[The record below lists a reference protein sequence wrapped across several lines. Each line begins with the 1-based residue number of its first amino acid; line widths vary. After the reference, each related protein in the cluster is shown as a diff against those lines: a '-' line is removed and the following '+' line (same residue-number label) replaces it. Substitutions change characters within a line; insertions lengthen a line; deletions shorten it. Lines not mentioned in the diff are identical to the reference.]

1 MSQHPWISVRV
12 VPSGSAAVAS
22 AAMFDAGSQ
31 GVLEDGAA
39 LVSHFPTRADADA
52 AAAAVRRV
60 DPGAEITFGE
70 VPPIDW
76 TEAWKDH
83 VRAFECGVLT
93 VAPPWLMEG
102 RDPART
108 IIITPGMAFG
118 TGDHPTTRG
127 VLRLLPAVIRAG
139 DVVADLGAG
148 SAVLA
153 IGAVKLG
160 AARVAAIEMDPE
172 AIADAE
178 ENARVNGVAHAV
190 TVIQADA
197 NLALPLVAPVR
208 VIIANIIS
216 SVLVE
221 LLPAMRDALPAD
233 GVAVLSGI
241 LYEERESLLQVLAA
255 EGWQVTAED
264 VERPWWS
271 CRIERA
277 S

>member
-1 MSQHPWISVRV
+1 MSQHPWTSVRV
-12 VPSGSAAVAS
+12 VPSRDAAAAS

-31 GVLEDGAA
+31 GVLEDGNA
-39 LVSHFPTRADADA
+39 LVSHFPTRADAEA
-52 AAAAVRRV
+52 AAQAVQRV
-60 DPGAEITFGE
+60 DPAAEIIFGE

-93 VAPPWLMEG
+93 VAPPWLMDG

-108 IIITPGMAFG
+108 IVITPGMAFG

-127 VLRLLPAVIRAG
+127 VLRLLPAVIRPG

-178 ENARVNGVAHAV
+178 ENARVNGVSHEV

-221 LLPAMRDALPAD
+221 LFPAMREALVPG

-241 LYEERESLLQVLAA
+241 LYEERDSLLQVLAA

-277 S
+277 T